1 MRVIAG
7 KFREE
12 KIIIKVW
19 IGVILLFLGL
29 LAYFQIGEENL
40 IFNAR
45 KSAETIYSEQV
56 QRVDGV
62 DVDAPIGV
70 VNTYEL
76 QVNRLTEGENCLAFY
91 VRHQYV
97 TVFID
102 GEVVYMLTAPEEKKI
117 GKTVGSE
124 WVIIP
129 LFQKDEGSTV
139 KVEIRPVYEGIKS
152 WEPEFKIGTHY
163 QIFKE
168 IIQDELIIFIIS
180 GLCILAGFILIVM
193 QLSYYYRHKANDR
206 NLIYLGVFSIMLG
219 MFKLADLR
227 MATMVFNVNPKL
239 LFYIVIGVIPLAG
252 VPMIY
257 YVKSFIKGG
266 KSQLL
271 DIVCWVNVIFS
282 IMAIILQIFNVV
294 DLRDNLIFMNVLSI
308 VVLVALTYELV
319 RNWLRHRLDS
329 KGFAF
334 WGLPLLLVA
343 GGAWDMFRYMAEK
356 KTDGVYHIIVAFFV
370 YVVIMWGR
378 SLSESRRKSF
388 TDFQTGLFN
397 KSRCNELL
405 EETGVPETATGIMMI
420 DLNFLKRT
428 NDKYGH
434 EVGDRYISDFA
445 KILCD
450 SIPAGNFIGRFGGD
464 EFIVVV
470 YLTDE
475 HKMKELTNRIQKKV
489 KEENDSG
496 REPQISYSIGSAIST
511 HYLGKTLMELLEIA
525 DQKMYEAK
533 RIHHEQNGIIR

>member
-1 MRVIAG
+1 MRIIAG

-12 KIIIKVW
+12 QIIVKVW
-19 IGVILLFLGL
+19 IGVILLFGGL
-29 LAYFQIGEENL
+29 LIYFQTGEENL

-45 KSAETIYSEQV
+45 KSADSVYIEKV
-56 QRVDGV
+56 QREDTL
-62 DVDAPIGV
+62 DAEAPIGV

-76 QVNRLTEGENCLAFY
+76 EVDSLTGGENCLAFY

-97 TVFID
+97 TVSID
-102 GEVVYMLTAPEEKKI
+102 REVVYMLTAPEGKKI

-129 LFQKDEGSTV
+129 LFRTDEGKTI

-163 QIFKE
+163 NIFRE
-168 IIQDELIIFIIS
+168 IIQDELAIFIIS
-180 GLCILAGFILIVM
+180 GLCILAGFVLIIM

-257 YVKSFIKGG
+257 YVKSFIRGG

-271 DIVCWVNVIFS
+271 DIVCWLNVIFS
-282 IMAIILQIFNVV
+282 IIAIVLQIFNVV
-294 DLRDNLIFMNVLSI
+294 DLRDNLIFMHVLSTL
-308 VVLVALTYELV
+308 VLVALAYELI
-319 RNWLRHRLDS
+319 RNWMRHRLDS

-343 GGAWDMFRYMAEK
+343 GGAWDMFQYLVQK
-356 KTDGVYHIIVAFFV
+356 KTDRVYHIIVAFFI
-370 YVVIMWGR
+370 YVMIMWGR
-378 SLSESRRKSF
+378 SLSESRRKAY

-405 EETGVPETATGIMMI
+405 EETGVPETPTGIMMI
-420 DLNFLKRT
+420 DLNFLKQT

-434 EVGDRYISDFA
+434 EVGDQYISDFA
-445 KILCD
+445 KILCE
-450 SIPAGNFIGRFGGD
+450 SIPAGNFVGRFGGD
-464 EFIVVV
+464 EFIAVI
-470 YLTDE
+470 YMTDE
-475 HKMKELTNRIQKKV
+475 NKMKEIIQRIQKKV
-489 KEENDSG
+489 KDENDLG
-496 REPQISYSIGSAIST
+496 REPQVSYSIGSAIST
-511 HYLGKTLMELLEIA
+511 HYTQKTLMELLEIA
-525 DQKMYEAK
+525 DQRMYEAK
-533 RIHHEQNGIIR
+533 RLHHRQHEITR